1 MKKIF
6 TLFFFGM
13 LLFTKAQN
21 KLKFTY
27 DPITGSQ
34 ITRELCFGC
43 PNVSKPSKD
52 IKEIEAVT
60 EEDLQKFSPGD
71 IISYYPNPVKEE
83 LYLRWE
89 VIDQNTISSIQVYS
103 VNGQVIRNYSGNAV
117 SNSVTIPFQGYSS
130 GIYLVQLNYA
140 KGDQKTIKIIKQ

>member
-1 MKKIF
+1 
-6 TLFFFGM
+6 M

-60 EEDLQKFSPGD
+60 EEDLQKFSPED
-71 IISYYPNPVKEE
+71 MISYYPNPVREE
-83 LYLRWE
+83 LYLKWE

-103 VNGQVIRNYSGNAV
+103 LTGQVLRNYTENTV
-117 SNSVTIPFQGYSS
+117 SNSINIPFQDYANGV
-130 GIYLVQLNYA
+130 YLVQLNYV